1 MLPANAVRGVV
12 ALGGSRANI
21 DRTDVCDSSL
31 YVLRISETP
40 TPRVKR
46 RRAHSLSHC
55 YHAQEPTTSALIHD
69 GIACYRTAALA

>member
-12 ALGGSRANI
+12 ATGGSRANI

-40 TPRVKR
+40 TPGVKR
-46 RRAHSLSHC
+46 RRGTRCL
-55 YHAQEPTTSALIHD
+55 
-69 GIACYRTAALA
+69 TAITLKSQPPVH